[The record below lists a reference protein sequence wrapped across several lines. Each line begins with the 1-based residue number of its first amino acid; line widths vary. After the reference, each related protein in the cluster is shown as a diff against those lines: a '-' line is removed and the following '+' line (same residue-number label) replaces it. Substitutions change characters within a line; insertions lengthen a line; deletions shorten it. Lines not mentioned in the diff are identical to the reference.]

1 MAIVQIQLDDE
12 IFAKAQSIAGTRGM
26 DLEKAIQLFVGEM
39 IHRND
44 LPFEPL
50 SDPFYGKSNIEHL
63 KCALADLKA
72 GKKLSQHELI
82 ED

>member
-1 MAIVQIQLDDE
+1 MAIIEIQLDDE

-26 DLEKAIQLFVGEM
+26 DLEMAIELFVGEM
-39 IHRND
+39 VQRND

-63 KCALADLKA
+63 KRALADLRT